1 MAVKT
6 AATAAALALVAGWY
20 LFGSSAAAEDDDDFD
35 EESAVP
41 REQVLEIFYEL
52 KKQMPQKMAQVVQQL
67 EQIRAQYPTIPQEQL
82 TKLRKCTHRL
92 SILGFS
98 PSQLGVPFASFA

>member
-1 MAVKT
+1 MRNWFKAKFNAFFIV
-6 AATAAALALVAGWY
+6 
-20 LFGSSAAAEDDDDFD
+20 DDFD

-92 SILGFS
+92 SILGFP

>member
-1 MAVKT
+1 
-6 AATAAALALVAGWY
+6 
-20 LFGSSAAAEDDDDFD
+20 
-35 EESAVP
+35 
-41 REQVLEIFYEL
+41 
-52 KKQMPQKMAQVVQQL
+52 MAQVVQQL

-92 SILGFS
+92 SILGFP